1 MKMEY
6 KILVYNNKI
15 DIQNCNTYRDM
26 EAAKS
31 HYGCFG
37 EGAGVKGE
45 EECVYY

>member
-31 HYGCFG
+31 HYGYFG
-37 EGAGVKGE
+37 VGAGVKGE